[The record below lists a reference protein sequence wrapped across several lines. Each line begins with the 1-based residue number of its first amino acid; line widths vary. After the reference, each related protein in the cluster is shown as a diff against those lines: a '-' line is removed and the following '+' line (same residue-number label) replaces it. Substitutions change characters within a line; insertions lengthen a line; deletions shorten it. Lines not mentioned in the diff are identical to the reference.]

1 MDVSKLTPHDKD
13 GDWILPASLLSSNP
27 SSELIHKLAVPIL
40 VVFLLSGL
48 VPLLAFSVSRSYS
61 EQNLNEPETQVV
73 RPLPAEQ

>member
-1 MDVSKLTPHDKD
+1 MDVSKLTPHDED

-40 VVFLLSGL
+40 VVFLVSGL

-61 EQNLNEPETQVV
+61 EQNSNQPNSQTAI
-73 RPLPAEQ
+73 PFPAEQ